1 MARRVVPAAVACMLA
16 FQACAA
22 ARHLAP
28 APPAPS
34 APTGEID
41 VTLFLIG
48 DAGAPASPP
57 ASEPV
62 LVALRTAV
70 ATSPAPVI
78 VYLGDNL
85 YPAGLPDSTAAG
97 RREAERRLDEQLR
110 VTRETGV
117 RTFFVPGNHDW
128 GNGAPGLRRQEA
140 FIRAGGG
147 GRATLLPPNGCPGPA
162 IADVGATVRVIA
174 LDTEWW
180 LQDDARPSNASSCPE
195 LSSAQIIGS
204 LNTAVRDAGERVV
217 IVVAHHPLRT
227 GGPHGG
233 HFGWEDHIFPLRA
246 IKPWLV
252 IPLPIVGS
260 LYPIARAHGVSSQDV
275 SSRAYRR
282 LRAALDSV
290 FVRSRP
296 LVYAAGHEHGLQV
309 IAGTSTRWL
318 LVSGGGTYGHF
329 SHTTALDSAR
339 FARKAS
345 GFMRIDVL
353 RDRRARLAV
362 DLVNADGSR
371 TETYSLW
378 LR

>member
-1 MARRVVPAAVACMLA
+1 MARRGAPVVVACMLA

-34 APTGEID
+34 APPDQID

-48 DAGAPASPP
+48 DAGAPAPP
-57 ASEPV
+57 PRSEPV
-62 LVALRTAV
+62 LAALRAAV
-70 ATSPAPVI
+70 ATSPSPVI

-85 YPAGLPDSTAAG
+85 YPRGLPDSTAAG

-128 GNGAPGLRRQEA
+128 RNGPAGVRRQAA

-147 GRATLLPPNGCPGPA
+147 ERATLLPANGCPGPA
-162 IADVGATVRVIA
+162 MVDLGTTVRLIA
-174 LDTEWW
+174 LDTQWW
-180 LQDDARPSNASSCPE
+180 LQKDARPASPSDCGD
-195 LSSAQIIGS
+195 SSSHQILGS
-204 LNTAVRDAGERVV
+204 LGNAARDAGERVV
-217 IVVAHHPLRT
+217 VVVAHHPLRT

-233 HFGWEDHIFPLRA
+233 HFGWEDHVFPLRA

-252 IPLPIVGS
+252 IPLPLIGS
-260 LYPIARAHGVSSQDV
+260 LYPVLRASGISSQDV
-275 SSRAYRR
+275 ASRAYRR
-282 LRAALDSV
+282 MRASFDSALAPA
-290 FVRSRP
+290 RP
-296 LVYAAGHEHGLQV
+296 LVYASGHEHDLQV

-318 LVSGGGTYGHF
+318 LVSGAGTYGHV
-329 SHTTALDSAR
+329 SHTTALDSTR

-362 DLVNADGSR
+362 DLVNADGSG
-371 TETYSLW
+371 TEAYSLW
-378 LR
+378 LQ